1 MNKHIRIGT
10 LALCL
15 VALSSC
21 KAYLVQR
28 IYNES
33 EQTCQVSIRTDAG
46 SQQFELAPDC
56 KRLITCRPKENWQL
70 SISTPGNRE
79 QLTLSGYNDFRQH
92 AHFTQKRYI
101 TSLWC
106 IPYLYEDLIVDST
119 NGKLLF
125 RKK

>member
-1 MNKHIRIGT
+1 MNKHLRTCT

-15 VALSSC
+15 AALSSC

-28 IYNES
+28 IHNES
-33 EQTCQVSIRTDAG
+33 EQTFQVSIRTDAE
-46 SQQFELAPDC
+46 SQQFELPPDC
-56 KRLITCRPKENWQL
+56 NQYITCHPNKNWKL
-70 SISTPGNRE
+70 TLSTPGSTE

-106 IPYLYEDLIVDST
+106 IPYLYADLIVESS
-119 NGKLLF
+119 NGKFQF

>member
-1 MNKHIRIGT
+1 MNKHLRIGT

-15 VALSSC
+15 ASLSSC

-28 IYNES
+28 IHNES
-33 EQTCQVSIRTDAG
+33 EQTFQASIRTDAE
-46 SQQFELAPDC
+46 SQQFELPPDC
-56 KRLITCRPKENWQL
+56 KRLITCLPNENWKL
-70 SISTPGNRE
+70 TLSTPGSTE

-106 IPYLYEDLIVDST
+106 IPYLYADLIVDST
-119 NGKLLF
+119 NGKLHF